1 MRQQKLPKVTK
12 KQLANALQRLCNAVG
27 TTSRG
32 FDVNAIDGGDQ
43 WALKHNPGA
52 GWMVVC
58 GLGGCGAALTRWNG
72 YIRYRWNMLMALEIA
87 QESHAAMAW
96 MSHLLQ
102 HGGEM
107 TSDQRA
113 WLGGHFTKVCVQVN
127 SEAELREV
135 HQRALDAGLTS
146 HLITDI
152 GATEF
157 HGVPTLTCC
166 AIGPHADEVLR
177 PITGH
182 LSLY

>member
-1 MRQQKLPKVTK
+1 MKQIIVIRKDLKMR
-12 KQLANALQRLCNAVG
+12 
-27 TTSRG
+27 RG
-32 FDVNAIDGGDQ
+32 
-43 WALKHNPGA
+43 K
-52 GWMVVC
+52 
-58 GLGGCGAALTRWNG
+58 
-72 YIRYRWNMLMALEIA
+72 EIA
-87 QESHAAMAW
+87 QGSHAAMAW
-96 MSHLLQ
+96 MSHLLVK
-102 HGGEM
+102 GGEM
-107 TSDQRA
+107 TQDQRA
-113 WLGGHFTKVCVQVN
+113 WLEGHFTKVCVQVN